1 MWTHSSGRLDLQ
13 SCDDNGFEME
23 SEWFHNAVWVFS
35 EFLELY
41 DLQPCYCGFSVSLD
55 LDIDDPLVVPWLN
68 LVCSEK
74 CILWIHSEYTLNEMS
89 LSKWISEIIPIW
101 RFHFSISRTLKPSIS
116 EGICLFS
123 KLPISLCL
131 SPSASEEY
139 GVISSTVI
147 KTQIGTIS
155 GFQKYH
161 SSWFQNTRYFDSNK
175 YHGSFHELADR
186 LPRFSFASR
195 RARQG
200 TRCR

>member
-1 MWTHSSGRLDLQ
+1 
-13 SCDDNGFEME
+13 
-23 SEWFHNAVWVFS
+23 
-35 EFLELY
+35 
-41 DLQPCYCGFSVSLD
+41 
-55 LDIDDPLVVPWLN
+55 
-68 LVCSEK
+68 
-74 CILWIHSEYTLNEMS
+74 MS
-89 LSKWISEIIPIW
+89 LSKWISEKIPIW

-200 TRCR
+200 TRCRWRLIRSSYQLSQRHHLEDPHPQGAHRILDVAVTAHRSFFRATIQLLYSLEQS